1 MTGYESYLKKLYLLI
16 TDKEVTDKNGD
27 VDHAALSNA
36 IYCMQL
42 NKLQYSDKPIDQKF
56 AQYVDILVN
65 LRNDENHSAK
75 SLVAKEVQLGI
86 HVATV
91 MFMYVTFKNITE
103 LEMVESKFK

>member
-1 MTGYESYLKKLYLLI
+1 M
-16 TDKEVTDKNGD
+16 
-27 VDHAALSNA
+27 AALSNA

-75 SLVAKEVQLGI
+75 SLDAKEIQLSI

-103 LEMVESKFK
+103 LKMVESNFH